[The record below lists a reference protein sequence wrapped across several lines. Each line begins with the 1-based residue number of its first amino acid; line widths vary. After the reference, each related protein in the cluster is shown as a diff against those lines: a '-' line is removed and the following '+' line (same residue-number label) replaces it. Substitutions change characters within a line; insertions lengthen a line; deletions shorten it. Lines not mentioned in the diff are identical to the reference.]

1 MAKFN
6 LMQRKPHG
14 VVGVSPTN
22 YHLQMESSASTTMK
36 KVSGVSYPLARL
48 TVRAQDRAKIPT
60 CSTQN
65 APCVYQQQHVRME
78 GTCLAAGTEADRRQF
93 GQLILLT
100 VTEFQANAKAA
111 AVLGFAPTE
120 IVTQDNITSTAVN
133 MTGYTGVPA

>member
-22 YHLQMESSASTTMK
+22 FHLQMEASASTTIK
-36 KVSGVSYPLARL
+36 KQAGVSYPLARL

-60 CSTQN
+60 CATQN
-65 APCVYQQQHVRME
+65 APCVYQQQHVRIE

-93 GQLILLT
+93 GKLLLLAA
-100 VTEFQANAKAA
+100 TEFQANAKAA
-111 AVLGFAPTE
+111 AVIGFAPTD
-120 IVTQDNITSTAVN
+120 IATQDNVSSTALN

>member
-6 LMQRKPHG
+6 LMQRKPNG

-22 YHLQMESSASTTMK
+22 YHLQMEASASTTIR
-36 KVSGVSYPLARL
+36 KVSGVSFPLARI

-65 APCVYQQQHVRME
+65 APCVYQNQHVRIE

-93 GQLILLT
+93 GTLLLLAA
-100 VTEFQANAKAA
+100 TEYQAIAKAS
-111 AVLGFAPTE
+111 AVVGYAPTE
-120 IVTQDNITSTAVN
+120 IVTQDNITSTALN